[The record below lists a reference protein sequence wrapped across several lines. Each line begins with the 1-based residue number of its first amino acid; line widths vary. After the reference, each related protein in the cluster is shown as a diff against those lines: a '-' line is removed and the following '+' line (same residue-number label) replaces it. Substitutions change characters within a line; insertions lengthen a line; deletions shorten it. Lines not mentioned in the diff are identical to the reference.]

1 MAVNFCF
8 YEQIVGYQGEGNL
21 GMDSNILLK
30 DHQSETRLFLSRLII
45 AAFFVL
51 VLMVLLVG
59 RLIQLQVIDYQRFSE
74 LSQGNRLRI
83 EPLPPTRGLVFDR
96 NGVLLA
102 ENLPTWQL
110 VMIPEEVEDL
120 ENTLVRLEALGL
132 TNSAEHQEIVDLV
145 RSRRDFE
152 RVQLR
157 NLSEADASRFAV
169 RRHQFPGVDI
179 QEGLIR
185 HYPFGAIGAHTIGY
199 VGSISP
205 EDLKRIDRSNYAG
218 TSQIGRSGIER
229 SYEQSLHGEVGY
241 RQQVVN
247 AQGRILLDPTANRP
261 ESTTELS
268 QNNLETKWPVPGDNL
283 ILGLDVKLQLVAQE
297 AMAGFRGAAIAI
309 EPKTGDV
316 LTLVSV
322 PSFDPNRFTAGL
334 SRADFT
340 ILGSDPDNPLFNR
353 AIAGTYPP
361 GSTVKPFF
369 GIAALKEKAID
380 PAHREICPGF
390 FSLPGD
396 THRYRDWKAE
406 GHGPMDLHDALV
418 QSCDVFFYQ
427 VALSLG
433 IDRLG
438 ESLENFGFG
447 STTGLDVVGE
457 GHGIVPSREWKK
469 KNFSR
474 REDQVWFPGETLIT
488 GIGQG
493 FALVTPLQL
502 AHASAVLGTHGK
514 RFKPRL
520 VIGTQKSVSGQSIW
534 LEPEGLAG
542 PANVESEHY
551 QKIHQA
557 MLGVIEETAGTGH
570 NAMLDTPYRVA
581 GKTGT
586 AQVFS
591 LAQEEEYDEESID
604 ERLRDHALFVA
615 FAPAEDPEIA
625 VAVVVENGGSSGT
638 AATVVR
644 KILDAFLLGVDRVP
658 RQP

>member
-1 MAVNFCF
+1 
-8 YEQIVGYQGEGNL
+8 
-21 GMDSNILLK
+21 MDSNILLK
-30 DHQSETRLFLSRLII
+30 DHQSETRLFLSRLMI

-51 VLMVLLVG
+51 MLMVLLIG
-59 RLIQLQVIDYQRFSE
+59 RLIQLQIIDYQRFSE

-110 VMIPEEVEDL
+110 VMIPEEIEDL
-120 ENTLVRLEALGL
+120 ENTLVGLEALGL
-132 TNSAEHQEIVDLV
+132 TNFIEHQEIIDLV

-185 HYPFGAIGAHTIGY
+185 YYPFGAIGAHTIGY

-247 AQGRILLDPTANRP
+247 AQGRILLDPTSSRL

-283 ILGLDVKLQLVAQE
+283 ILGLDVRLQLVAQE
-297 AMAGFRGAAIAI
+297 AMVGFRGAAIAI

-322 PSFDPNRFTAGL
+322 PSFDPNRFTVGL

-340 ILGSDPDNPLFNR
+340 ILDSDPDHPLFNR

-380 PAHREICPGF
+380 PVHREMCPGF

-396 THRYRDWKAE
+396 THRYRDWKIE

-457 GHGIVPSREWKK
+457 GRGIVPSREWKK

-520 VIGTQKSVSGQSIW
+520 VIGTQEGVNGQSVW
-534 LEPEGLAG
+534 FEPEELKG
-542 PANVESEHY
+542 PADVESEYY

-557 MLGVIEETAGTGH
+557 MLGVTEETAGTGH
-570 NAMLDTPYRVA
+570 NAMLGTPYRVA

-625 VAVVVENGGSSGT
+625 VAVVVENGGNSGT
-638 AATVVR
+638 AATVAR
-644 KILDAFLLGVDRVP
+644 KMLDAFLLGVDRAP